1 MAENLQGETI
11 CRKICVHLKRAH
23 KGKDLFF
30 GLSLAAIL
38 LTSCGIGNGG
48 SGGGSAG
55 VSNEPFL
62 TELALSAGTLVP
74 PFNKNTTTYTAT
86 VPFLTPTTTV
96 TAIPTDPTDTVTA
109 TVNGNV
115 GSLTAPVSLAEGAN
129 TIDVKV
135 TNVGGTPKVYTVSVT
150 RQSAASFGLQAYAK
164 ASNTNAGDEFGYSV
178 ALSGDTLAVGAPF
191 EDSNSTGING
201 DQSDTTAPN
210 AGAVYVFVRSGIMW
224 SYKDY
229 IKASNTDGGD
239 NFGSSVAL
247 SGDTLA
253 VGAPFEDSNF
263 KGIDAGHGV
272 GQDNNFAGDS
282 GAVYVFT
289 RDSSG
294 AWTQQAYVKGSDN
307 SKNDQFG
314 SSVSLDKDTL
324 VVGAPT
330 NGKVYMF
337 NRSDTT
343 WTQQGYFNPSGMGFG
358 SSVSVSGDT
367 AAVGAPLESSNAIG
381 INGDPNNT
389 SAPNSGAV
397 FTFVRTGVTWS
408 QEAYI
413 KASNT
418 DAHDLIGDRFGTS
431 VALSGD
437 TLAVGAPLEDSNAR
451 GVYPTGQND
460 SVQNDNSAANAGA
473 VYVFTRDNSGWL
485 QQAYIKASN
494 SLAGDEFGWSVALDN
509 EDLAVG
515 AKTSSGNDGAAYVFI
530 GSGSSWA
537 EEIYLTAFNADS
549 LDEFGYSVALDGGTL
564 AVGAPLED
572 SNATGVN
579 SSGGEA
585 DNSAADAGAVYVYQ

>member
-23 KGKDLFF
+23 KGKNLFF

-48 SGGGSAG
+48 SGTSGNAG
-55 VSNEPFL
+55 VSNEPVL
-62 TELALSAGTLVP
+62 TELALSAGTLAP
-74 PFNKNTTTYTAT
+74 SFDKDTTAYTAT
-86 VPFLTPTTTV
+86 VPFLTSV
-96 TAIPTDPTDTVTA
+96 TKVTA
-109 TVNGNV
+109 TPLDPTATVTVNGTSQTSSVN
-115 GSLTAPVSLAEGAN
+115 LNEGPN
-129 TIDVKV
+129 TINVQV
-135 TNVGGTPKVYTVSVT
+135 TNVGGEFKVYTVMLT

-164 ASNTNAGDEFGYSV
+164 ASNTDTGDEFGYSV

-191 EDSNSTGING
+191 ESSNATGING
-201 DQSDTTAPN
+201 NQSDTTAPN
-210 AGAVYVFVRSGIMW
+210 AGAVYVFVRNGITW

-239 NFGSSVAL
+239 KFGWSASL

-272 GQDNNFAGDS
+272 GQDNDLAGDS

-294 AWTQQAYVKGSDN
+294 AWTQQAYVKGSNN

-343 WTQQGYFNPSGMGFG
+343 WTQQGYFNASGIGFG

-367 AAVGAPLESSNAIG
+367 AAVGAPLESSGATI
-381 INGDPNNT
+381 INGDESDTTAP
-389 SAPNSGAV
+389 SAGAV
-397 FTFVRTGVTWS
+397 FTFVRSVGTWS

-413 KASNT
+413 KPFNT
-418 DAHDLIGDRFGTS
+418 NMGDNFGWS

-437 TLAVGAPLEDSNAR
+437 TLAVGAPLEDSNAT
-451 GVYPTGQND
+451 GVNSGGEA
-460 SVQNDNSAANAGA
+460 DNSAANAGA
-473 VYVFTRDNSGWL
+473 VYVFTRDNSSWT
-485 QQAYIKASN
+485 QQAYVKASN
-494 SLAGDEFGWSVALDN
+494 SLAGDKFGWSVALDN

-515 AKTSSGNDGAAYVFI
+515 AKTSSGTDGAVYVFI

-537 EEIYLTAFNADS
+537 EEVNLTAFNADS
-549 LDEFGYSVALDGGTL
+549 LDGFGYSVALNGGTL
-564 AVGAPLED
+564 AVGANQED
-572 SNATGVN
+572 SNAIGIDGNYT
-579 SSGGEA
+579 
-585 DNSAADAGAVYVYQ
+585 DNSAQDSGAVYVYQ

>member
-1 MAENLQGETI
+1 MDENSHGETI
-11 CRKICVHLKRAH
+11 RWKICFHLKRMH
-23 KGKDLFF
+23 KGKGLFF

-86 VPFLTPTTTV
+86 VPFLTSV
-96 TAIPTDPTDTVTA
+96 TKVAATPADPTA
-109 TVNGNV
+109 TVTVNGTSQTSSVN
-115 GSLTAPVSLAEGAN
+115 LTEGPN
-129 TIDVKV
+129 TIDVQV
-135 TNVGGTPKVYTVSVT
+135 TNVGGEFKVYTVMVS
-150 RQSAASFGLQAYAK
+150 RQYAATFGLQAYAK

-201 DQSDTTAPN
+201 DQSDTTATN
-210 AGAVYVFVRSGIMW
+210 AGAVYVFVRSGITW
-224 SYKDY
+224 SFKDY
-229 IKASNTDGGD
+229 IKASNTDIDGGD

-263 KGIDAGHGV
+263 KGIDADHGI
-272 GQDNNFAGDS
+272 GQDNNLAGDS

-294 AWTQQAYVKGSDN
+294 AWTQQAYVKGSNN

-330 NGKVYMF
+330 NGEVYMF

-343 WTQQGYFNPSGMGFG
+343 WTQQGYFNASGMGFG

-367 AAVGAPLESSNAIG
+367 AAVGAPFESSAATV
-381 INGDPNNT
+381 INGDPSDT
-389 SAPNSGAV
+389 TAPSAGAV
-397 FTFVRTGVTWS
+397 YTFVRNGVTWS

-413 KASNT
+413 KPFNT
-418 DAHDLIGDRFGTS
+418 NMGDNFGWS

-437 TLAVGAPLEDSNAR
+437 TLAVGAPLEDSNAT
-451 GVYPTGQND
+451 GVNSGGEA
-460 SVQNDNSAANAGA
+460 DNSAANSGA
-473 VYVFTRDNSGWL
+473 VYVFTRDNSGWQ

-494 SLAGDEFGWSVALDN
+494 SLAGDKFGWSVALDN
-509 EDLAVG
+509 ENLAVG
-515 AKTSSGNDGAAYVFI
+515 AQTANSTSGAAYVFI
-530 GSGSSWA
+530 GSGSSWT
-537 EEIYLTAFNADS
+537 EEIYLTAFNADF
-549 LDEFGYSVALDGGTL
+549 LDGFGYSVTLDGGTL
-564 AVGAPLED
+564 AVGAIGEA
-572 SNATGVN
+572 SGATGID
-579 SSGGEA
+579 GDYT
-585 DNSAADAGAVYVYQ
+585 DNSDPYSGAVYLYQ